1 VVVGQ
6 DWGDTDYFIK
16 NHGVDAKDNPTNNM
30 LRELLLSIG
39 IDIGLPHE
47 RQDSSRVFL
56 TNAILCLKT
65 TGGMQGNVE
74 RKWFSNCGAAISDGT
89 GTDTRPAYP
98 HPLCFTALSAV
109 RGASTES
116 HKKRSVHSLY
126 FFWAII
132 SLKEWSWISG
142 GVHLDARGDMK

>member
-1 VVVGQ
+1 MHALLASPRQWRNLAGFFTLRLSFGEKLASPSGIDTQWKPKISGNVRVA
-6 DWGDTDYFIK
+6 WGDL
-16 NHGVDAKDNPTNNM
+16 GVRQGRERSHRR
-30 LRELLLSIG
+30 LRYRPVG
-39 IDIGLPHE
+39 T
-47 RQDSSRVFL
+47 RAWSSV
-56 TNAILCLKT
+56 N
-65 TGGMQGNVE
+65 Q
-74 RKWFSNCGAAISDGT
+74 SYGT

-116 HKKRSVHSLY
+116 HKKRSVHSLH
-126 FFWAII
+126 FLWAII